1 MFARECQGTSC
12 TGNCKADS
20 RSGIIILLVLFV
32 VDRLFVLDGVL
43 LENADKNNVRKI
55 ARPFIKNI
63 GMRLQFHQDGT
74 ECSSR

>member
-1 MFARECQGTSC
+1 MSR

-55 ARPFIKNI
+55 ARPSIKNI
-63 GMRLQFHQDGT
+63 GMWLQFHQDET
-74 ECSSR
+74 HCFTKMNIPRPSR